1 MKIGIVEIAARARV
15 SEATVSRVLNRRH
28 GVAARTREAV
38 EQAMRELGYERPARG
53 GMVAVVVPSLTDPL
67 HAEFAERIQAEL
79 APRGLTAAVWPAQP
93 GTPQESALLAS
104 LAEHAVGCVVLLRGG
119 EGRDDAD
126 LEAHASLDRRGVP
139 TVGVN
144 TAALP
149 GSPVFSADDR
159 RAAELAV
166 EHLYALGH
174 RTIGLAAGPGG
185 NAATTRLTG
194 GFLDELTR
202 RGMPHPDRWLVTQ
215 HASVEGG
222 QAAAGVLLAL
232 GVTGIVTADDR
243 MALGVIQGARRL
255 GRSVPSDVSV
265 VGYGGASVFQYADP
279 PLTAV
284 RRPVDRL
291 ASEAARTA
299 ADLAGGRT
307 VPRGELLF
315 APELVVRGRRR
326 RLHLTRSLRR
336 RPHVSRPPAR
346 QPFVA
351 PPVRPLTNC
360 FCRTR

>member
-232 GVTGIVTADDR
+232 GDGHRDGGRPDGPRSDPGCPQAGPVRAVG
-243 MALGVIQGARRL
+243 RL
-255 GRSVPSDVSV
+255 GGGLRRG
-265 VGYGGASVFQYADP
+265 VGLP
-279 PLTAV
+279 V
-284 RRPVDRL
+284 RRPPADRG
-291 ASEAARTA
+291 APPGRP
-299 ADLAGGRT
+299 AG
-307 VPRGELLF
+307 
-315 APELVVRGRRR
+315 VRGRPHGRGPGGRAHRATRR
-326 RLHLTRSLRR
+326 TALR
-336 RPHVSRPPAR
+336 PGAGGPGDDGDAS
-346 QPFVA
+346 
-351 PPVRPLTNC
+351 T
-360 FCRTR
+360 